1 MIISVFFFLVLTTH
15 NAMNEEELAL
25 AVKINRRLVQLCVDA
40 RNLGPQTV
48 RRYLLAAMRVSCV
61 ERRKVFFFVCVC

>member
-1 MIISVFFFLVLTTH
+1 
-15 NAMNEEELAL
+15 MNEEELAL

-48 RRYLLAAMRVSCV
+48 RRFLLAAMRVSRV
-61 ERRKVFFFVCVC
+61 ERRKFFYLCVCAELEYSCFISVE

>member
-1 MIISVFFFLVLTTH
+1 
-15 NAMNEEELAL
+15 MNEEELAL

-61 ERRKVFFFVCVC
+61 ERRKVFIFCVCAELEYSFFISVE